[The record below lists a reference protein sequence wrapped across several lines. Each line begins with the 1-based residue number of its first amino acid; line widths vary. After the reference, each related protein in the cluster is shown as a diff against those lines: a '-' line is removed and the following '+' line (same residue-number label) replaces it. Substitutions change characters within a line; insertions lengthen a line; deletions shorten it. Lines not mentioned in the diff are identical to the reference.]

1 MQDPLLCPIGDRSQ
15 VGEARRRVVEL
26 AARVG
31 LGEVPREKLAL
42 LVNELGTNLV
52 KHAGG
57 GELLVRAL
65 PGRPALEIL
74 ALDKGGGMASV
85 EECFRDGHSTSG
97 SAGTGLGAVRRLA
110 SFVDVYSSRP
120 GGTAIVAHV
129 AAPEGS
135 APAAR
140 RWEVGAVCV
149 SKAGEEVCGDGWATV
164 DTADGYRLMMAD
176 GLGHGLGAADAAH
189 AAVRCFERDPTLGPA
204 AQVSAIHQALRGT
217 RGAAVAVVNI
227 DRRAGVAI
235 FAGVGNIAGLDHRES
250 RLPAARVPQRHR
262 RSHRAQDH

>member
-1 MQDPLLCPIGDRSQ
+1 MQDPLFCPIGDRSQ
-15 VGEARRRVVEL
+15 VGEARRRVVDL

-85 EECFRDGHSTSG
+85 EESFRDGHSTSG

-120 GGTAIVAHV
+120 GGTAIVVHV
-129 AAPEGS
+129 AAS
-135 APAAR
+135 
-140 RWEVGAVCV
+140 
-149 SKAGEEVCGDGWATV
+149 
-164 DTADGYRLMMAD
+164 
-176 GLGHGLGAADAAH
+176 
-189 AAVRCFERDPTLGPA
+189 
-204 AQVSAIHQALRGT
+204 
-217 RGAAVAVVNI
+217 
-227 DRRAGVAI
+227 
-235 FAGVGNIAGLDHRES
+235 
-250 RLPAARVPQRHR
+250 
-262 RSHRAQDH
+262 